1 MDAQK
6 ILLMRDER
14 VRSHLEQYAPVWLVS
29 QQVAPEEDS
38 ATFEVV
44 FQTPYYGWVNR
55 RYRFDAFNNVL
66 YYLGET
72 VVPEEQVVQ
81 LQEQQHPYLEVDVS
95 DIPASYGG

>member
-6 ILLMRDER
+6 ILQMRDEI
-14 VRSHLEQYAPVWLVS
+14 VRLHLEQYAPVWLIN
-29 QQVAPEEDS
+29 QRVAPEDDNV
-38 ATFEVV
+38 TFEVV
-44 FQTPYYGWVNR
+44 FQNPYYGWVNR

-72 VVPEEQVVQ
+72 VIPEEQVIQ
-81 LQEQQHPYLEVDVS
+81 IQEQQPPYLEVEVS